1 MTAQFDARVPFILQF
16 YNSWMILMM
25 CVLIIFGDF
34 MTNQYFDDDVSYAN
48 YVEST
53 SCSLIGREHATQV
66 TYALGTLV
74 VCKYTIINIRS

>member
-1 MTAQFDARVPFILQF
+1 MIDCTGWRWSAIYFAVLQ
-16 YNSWMILMM
+16 
-25 CVLIIFGDF
+25 LIDDYDDLYFTDY
-34 MTNQYFDDDVSYAN
+34 QYFDDDVSYAN
-48 YVEST
+48 YIEST